1 MTGPFITQCP
11 NCGTAFEVSDR
22 ELSMADGIVRC
33 GQCRHVFTATDFP
46 VSADSDKGAADDDTP
61 DFARHDDVDIED
73 ISANLRFT
81 VREAPEEKDIEVPD
95 DALFDD
101 DTGEEQ
107 IKEQIAESRQM
118 KFSDAFLTSEQNTG
132 NAFANERED
141 KDETTIPAPAAAVAT
156 DDDEVASD
164 EADSGEFDDV
174 RPFILDDAD
183 DEDFP
188 DAETKTEVAPAA
200 STALDDSTQPS
211 MPAVQL
217 DDEETPTRDDLPVV
231 TVDDLDDTFSALDG
245 GTPAQ
250 ARHDE
255 DVVMAEPMSSKLQRI
270 GGAPVE
276 MPVYDTRSIFRRDG
290 VWLAVACIAM
300 LALLVQYT
308 TYRFD
313 TLAHDARYRGLLGV
327 ACKVA
332 GCTLPAETN
341 LQALQASN
349 LIIRS
354 HSSLQNALAVDF
366 VLSND
371 ASFAQAFPKLLLQ
384 FSDVNG
390 QAIAQRVLAPEDY
403 LAGEMAGAH
412 QLKARQSVHVAL
424 EIADPGPTAISYALQ
439 PIE

>member
-11 NCGTAFEVSDR
+11 NCGTAFEVSER

-46 VSADSDKGAADDDTP
+46 VSADASSQSSNDDDTP

-101 DTGEEQ
+101 DTGEEE

-141 KDETTIPAPAAAVAT
+141 KDETAIPVPAAAT
-156 DDDEVASD
+156 DDAVASD
-164 EADSGEFDDV
+164 EADSDEGDSSEFDDV

-183 DEDFP
+183 DEDF
-188 DAETKTEVAPAA
+188 AEAEAAA
-200 STALDDSTQPS
+200 STPLDDSTQPS

-245 GTPAQ
+245 GSPVQ

-290 VWLAVACIAM
+290 VWLAAACIAM

-390 QAIAQRVLAPEDY
+390 QAIAQRILAPEDY